1 MAALT
6 VLQKHQELVGRL
18 LLIEDPQER
27 LAAILQRSSKIP
39 TLAPEHRTESHRVE
53 GCVSGVWLR
62 ASLEEGICTFELHAE
77 SQLVRALA
85 ALVCEPCHLCAPAE
99 VAAYFG
105 DILGELRI
113 SLTPTRAEGLA
124 RLHARVRALAAEYV
138 V

>member
-6 VLQKHQELVGRL
+6 LPDKHGALVSRL

-39 TLAPEHRTESHRVE
+39 PLPAEYRTESHRVE

-62 ASLEEGICTFELHAE
+62 AFLADGLCSFELHAE

-85 ALVCEPCHLCAPAE
+85 ALVCEPCQLSSPSE
-99 VAAYFG
+99 VAVYSG
-105 DILGELRI
+105 DILGELQI
-113 SLTPTRAEGLA
+113 VLTPTRAEGLG
-124 RLHARVRALAAEYV
+124 RLLAQIRALAAGYV
-138 V
+138 A